1 MRKFIIGFVFLL
13 SMLVMPTVMYAQGPT
28 PTRAPDGIGSFL
40 NSTTPSTTGQ
50 APAGSG
56 TLGASLS
63 QGGFTFVASGNWYD
77 ARGNQLPDSVYVMMI
92 AVASDLKSTALVG
105 QVAAG
110 FVAVRS
116 TYPTAQA
123 YHTIL
128 LDRSR
133 VMDFATTASALE
145 LLNSSL
151 ITPDAFIKQVF
162 EQVRV
167 IDLVS
172 GTLVTGSN
180 PQQPTAP
187 PPAATRTPTRAAARP
202 SATRPPATRPAPTRT
217 PTAESAACP
226 APGDKARL
234 YIRNGYTGTMRFT
247 IGGGEWGTHDYDIP
261 GDGQYHF
268 IDMPPGRYTYTA
280 FIPGAGKA
288 NGDRKDY
295 NAGQCYELNFQG

>member
-1 MRKFIIGFVFLL
+1 MHKPIIALVFLV
-13 SMLVMPTVMYAQGPT
+13 SALVMPTVMYAQGPT
-28 PTRAPDGIGSFL
+28 PTRAPDGIGTFL
-40 NSTTPSTTGQ
+40 NSATPSTSSQ

-56 TLGASLS
+56 NVETSLS
-63 QGGFTFVASGNWYD
+63 QAGYTVVSAGNWYD

-92 AVASDLKSTALVG
+92 AAASDLKSTALVG

-110 FVAVRS
+110 FVALRS
-116 TYPTAQA
+116 SYPTAQA

-133 VMDFATTASALE
+133 VMDFATTANSLE
-145 LLNSSL
+145 LLSSSL

-162 EQVRV
+162 DQVRM

-187 PPAATRTPTRAAARP
+187 PPAAATRTPTRAAARP
-202 SATRPPATRPAPTRT
+202 SATRPAPSRT
-217 PTAESAACP
+217 PTAASAACP
-226 APGDKARL
+226 APADQARL